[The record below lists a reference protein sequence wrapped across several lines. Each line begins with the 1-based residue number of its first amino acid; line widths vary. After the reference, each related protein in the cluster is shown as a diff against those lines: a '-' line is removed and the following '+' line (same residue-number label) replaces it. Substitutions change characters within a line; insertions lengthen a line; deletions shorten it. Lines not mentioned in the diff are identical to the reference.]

1 MEIVKKYFD
10 CIEKKINILYIKV
23 KFIYI
28 KNSTEHWWWMYFCFI
43 TLDYRINVFILKI
56 KFNTRIKND

>member
-28 KNSTEHWWWMYFCFI
+28 YKT
-43 TLDYRINVFILKI
+43 RQ
-56 KFNTRIKND
+56 NTDDECIFVSLRSIIV